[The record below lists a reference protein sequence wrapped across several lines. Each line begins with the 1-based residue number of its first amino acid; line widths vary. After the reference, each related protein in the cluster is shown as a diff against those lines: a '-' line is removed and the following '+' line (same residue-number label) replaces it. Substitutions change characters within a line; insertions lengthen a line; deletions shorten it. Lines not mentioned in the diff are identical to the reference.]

1 MTKRQAILEAIRD
14 RLCSV
19 KRPGYTT
26 NIGREVFVGEKPE
39 LGPDDPE
46 EAVAIL
52 IEDDRILWQQDK
64 KHIELPFEVVAVV
77 KVAADKVERKQ
88 AWLRLESV
96 LEDIKT
102 ALETDD
108 RRMGGLLTDNLQS
121 GGTRT
126 LPRESGSEVISVGI
140 SYRAKYTESW
150 GRP

>member
-1 MTKRQAILEAIRD
+1 VTKRQAILEVIRD
-14 RLCSV
+14 RLCAV
-19 KRPGYTT
+19 TRPGYTT
-26 NIGREVFVGEKPE
+26 NIGREVYVGEKPE
-39 LGPDDPE
+39 LGPDDPD

-77 KVAADKVERKQ
+77 KVAADKLERKQ

-150 GRP
+150 GQP